1 MRLFFLLLLLPFSL
15 LANDDKFA
23 DVKIERTHLAE
34 SVYMLTG
41 AGGNIGVSAG
51 PDGVLIIDDQFAP
64 LAEKIAASVADVAD
78 AEVKYIV
85 NTHYHGDHTGG
96 NAWFKQKHHATVFAH
111 DNVRSRLADD
121 ENHHHD
127 ALPVVTYEEGV
138 KFHFNGDTIRVMHLP
153 AGHTDGDSV
162 VWFEKARVLHTGDL
176 FFEGRFPYI
185 DLGAGG
191 TVAGYIAN
199 VERLISM
206 LEDDM
211 QIISGH
217 GKLSTKADYQ
227 KSLDMMKETAAFVLT
242 QKRAGM
248 SLEQLTEKGLDE
260 KWKDWSWN
268 FITEEKWIATLYKG
282 Q

>member
-1 MRLFFLLLLLPFSL
+1 MRLFLLLLLLPFSL
-15 LANDDKFA
+15 LADDDRFA
-23 DVKIERTHLAE
+23 DVTIERTHLAE

-78 AEVKYIV
+78 ADVKYIV

-96 NAWFKQKHHATVFAH
+96 NAWFKQHHHATVFAH
-111 DNVRSRLADD
+111 DNVRNRLANDK
-121 ENHHHD
+121 EQHQD

-162 VWFEKARVLHTGDL
+162 VWFEKAGVLHTGDL

-185 DLGAGG
+185 DLDAGG

-206 LEDDM
+206 LEDDI

-217 GKLSTKADYQ
+217 GKLATRADYQ

-242 QKRAGM
+242 QKRAGL
-248 SLEQLTEKGLDE
+248 SLEKLIEQGLDD

-268 FITEEKWIATLYKG
+268 FITEEKWITTLYKG

>member
-1 MRLFFLLLLLPFSL
+1 MRVFLLFLLFPLSL
-15 LANDDKFA
+15 LAEDERFA
-23 DVKIERTHLAE
+23 DVNIERTHLAE

-51 PDGVLIIDDQFAP
+51 PEGILIIDDQFAP

-78 AEVKYIV
+78 ADVKYIV
-85 NTHYHGDHTGG
+85 NTHYHGDHTGA
-96 NAWFKQKHHATVFAH
+96 NAWFKQHHHATVFAH
-111 DNVRSRLADD
+111 DNVRNRLA
-121 ENHHHD
+121 ENKDHHHD
-127 ALPVVTYEEGV
+127 ALPVVTYEDGV

-206 LEDDM
+206 LDEDM

-217 GKLSTKADYQ
+217 GKLSTRADYQ
-227 KSLDMMKETAAFVLT
+227 KSLAMMKETAAFVLT
-242 QKRAGM
+242 QKRAGV
-248 SLEQLTEKGLDE
+248 SLQQLIEKGLDN
-260 KWKDWSWN
+260 KWQQWSWN
-268 FITEEKWIATLYKG
+268 FITEEKWITTLYNG

>member
-1 MRLFFLLLLLPFSL
+1 MRLLFLLLLIPFSL
-15 LANDDKFA
+15 LANDDRFA
-23 DVKIERTHLAE
+23 DVTIERTHLAE

-51 PDGVLIIDDQFAP
+51 PDGVLIIDDQYAP
-64 LAEKIAASVADVAD
+64 LAEKIAASVADVSD
-78 AEVKYIV
+78 SDVKYVV
-85 NTHYHGDHTGG
+85 NTHYHGDHTGS
-96 NAWFKQKHHATVFAH
+96 NSWFKQHHHATVFAH
-111 DNVRSRLADD
+111 DNVRIRLASDK
-121 ENHHHD
+121 NHHHD
-127 ALPVVTYEEGV
+127 ALPVVTYEDGI
-138 KFHFNGDTIRVMHLP
+138 KFHFNGETIRVTHLP

-185 DLGAGG
+185 DLDAGG
-191 TVAGYIAN
+191 TVSGYITN
-199 VERLISM
+199 VERLINM
-206 LEDDM
+206 LDDDM

-217 GKLSTKADYQ
+217 GKLATKADYQ

-242 QKRAGM
+242 QKRAGI
-248 SLEQLTEKGLDE
+248 SLEKLIEQGLDS

-268 FITEEKWIATLYKG
+268 FITEEKWITTLYQG